1 MVVVAAELPSTSRA
15 PTTTLQGWRSFVTS
29 VAPTIEMPDATT
41 LAAMSDS
48 ERERYDEQRISYHSE
63 LVIVETSTV
72 RSITNQGRLLMMLNQ
87 REISARRGLVVS
99 GPWASGKTTAIKL
112 LGKTHE
118 LLIRRKYPRQERI
131 PVVYI
136 TTPPKGSPRKLASEF
151 ANFLGLPQRPRQN
164 VTDIADA
171 VCQVLSNAKTDLVI
185 VDEIHNLNLATSAGE
200 DMSDHLKYF
209 TEHMPATFV
218 YAGINVENSGLFTGL
233 RGRQIS
239 ARSVLKTTGPF
250 PHTEEWDALVA
261 TLENGLRLDH
271 HEPGTLTDQAPY
283 LHYRTGGSISSL
295 SHLIRQAAIMAIL
308 TGTEKID
315 RELLNEISI
324 DHAAESL
331 APRPPATTPSASA
344 Q

>member
-1 MVVVAAELPSTSRA
+1 MVVTTQAPNSHSRA
-15 PTTTLQGWRSFVTS
+15 PTTTLQGWRSFIS
-29 VAPTIEMPDATT
+29 SIPPTIT
-41 LAAMSDS
+41 LADPEEREGMGPV

-72 RSITNQGRLLMMLNQ
+72 RSITNQGRVLMMLNQ

-118 LLIRRKYPRQERI
+118 LVIKRKYPDQDRI

-171 VCQVLSNAKTDLVI
+171 VCQVLTNAKTDLVI

-250 PHTEEWDALVA
+250 PYTEEWNALVA
-261 TLENGLRLDH
+261 TLETGLRLHH
-271 HEPGTLTDQAPY
+271 HEPGLLTSQAQY
-283 LHYRTGGSISSL
+283 LHQRTGGSISSL

-308 TGTEKID
+308 THTEKID
-315 RELLNEISI
+315 RPLLDETII
-324 DHAAESL
+324 DHAAESHG
-331 APRPPATTPSASA
+331 PRPPVSSKTGS
-344 Q
+344 